1 MSVSNVSSL
10 MTEQPFGVLFLR
22 WKGFEFAGL
31 GRAGGYRTEAK
42 AEKGGSASPLSP
54 SGDILEALWPEPLGL
69 RKLALWKGLSFDEAL
84 LESGISEWIRGS
96 GIAVLGTNVKSFK
109 T

>member
-1 MSVSNVSSL
+1 M
-10 MTEQPFGVLFLR
+10 
-22 WKGFEFAGL
+22 
-31 GRAGGYRTEAK
+31 
-42 AEKGGSASPLSP
+42 
-54 SGDILEALWPEPLGL
+54 EALWPEPLGL

-96 GIAVLGTNVKSFK
+96 GIAVLGTNVKPFK

>member
-1 MSVSNVSSL
+1 
-10 MTEQPFGVLFLR
+10 MTEQPFGVPFLR

-31 GRAGGYRTEAK
+31 GAK

-96 GIAVLGTNVKSFK
+96 GIAVLGTNVKPFK